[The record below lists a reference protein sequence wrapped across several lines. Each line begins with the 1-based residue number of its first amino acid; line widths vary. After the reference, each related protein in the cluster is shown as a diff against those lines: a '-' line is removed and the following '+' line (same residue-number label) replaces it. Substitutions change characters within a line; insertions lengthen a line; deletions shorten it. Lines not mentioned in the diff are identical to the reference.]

1 MAPAPA
7 PQPDI
12 PEQAVLAANRR
23 FYAAFESLDLAEMEE
38 IWAHEDWVQCVH
50 PGWNLLVGW
59 GEVRESW
66 VRIFSNTERVQIAI
80 SSVWAHVQG
89 EVAWVA
95 CTEHVTTSFAGGFD
109 TALVQAMNLFVQHD
123 GAWRMAVHHSSP
135 LPVALEP
142 SVQ

>member
-7 PQPDI
+7 PQTDSLV
-12 PEQAVLAANRR
+12 EAVLAVNRR

-59 GEVRESW
+59 DEVRESLT
-66 VRIFSNTERVQIAI
+66 RIFSNTERIQVAI

-109 TALVQAMNLFVQHD
+109 TAMVQATNLFVQRD
-123 GAWRMAVHHSSP
+123 GAWRMVAHHASP
-135 LPVALEP
+135 LPVAPEP
-142 SVQ
+142 PVQ